1 LRRRGQVL
9 VTATDTHQLGE
20 AADRVVRVDGGQ
32 AHPG

>member
-1 LRRRGQVL
+1 LRTRGQVL

-20 AADRVVRVDGGQ
+20 TCDRVIRVDGGQ